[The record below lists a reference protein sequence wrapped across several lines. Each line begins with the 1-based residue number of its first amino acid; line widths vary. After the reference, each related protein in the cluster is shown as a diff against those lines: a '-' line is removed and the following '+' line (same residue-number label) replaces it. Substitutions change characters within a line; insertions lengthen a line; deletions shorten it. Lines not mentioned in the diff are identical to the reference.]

1 MRYGPACFEPEGFAS
16 GVNLAVQY
24 QQPASK
30 QMMNIYHEFFLM
42 LCSLTFIRNDDFPHA
57 PCMFLAPKLVSLK
70 ASSSPCKSRI

>member
-30 QMMNIYHEFFLM
+30 QMMNIYHEPFPM
-42 LCSLTFIRNDDFPHA
+42 PSSLTFIAIIFPTL
-57 PCMFLAPKLVSLK
+57 LACSLLQ
-70 ASSSPCKSRI
+70 SWFP